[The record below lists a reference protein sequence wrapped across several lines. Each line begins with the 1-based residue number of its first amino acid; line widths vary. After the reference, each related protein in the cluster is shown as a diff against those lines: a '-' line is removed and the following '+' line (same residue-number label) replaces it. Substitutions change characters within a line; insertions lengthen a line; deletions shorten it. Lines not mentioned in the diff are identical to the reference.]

1 MACYQCCIVD
11 DTLMSIYLTATCGN
25 RALLYL
31 LTLPSLKDK
40 GNIFLSD
47 ALNRKFN
54 FKSINSMKASLFS
67 YVISAALSFATIAT
81 ASKPVENDT
90 ISSKKAEISERNV
103 MLNASDANKPRE
115 IQIGLPSED
124 VNVYENGLPAVY
136 SSAVH
141 KLATHWRSDASLGE
155 VGLMT
160 PSESAIATGNIAYS
174 VNSFSKLGQ
183 RSSKESWITA
193 PTILGGKI

>member
-1 MACYQCCIVD
+1 
-11 DTLMSIYLTATCGN
+11 
-25 RALLYL
+25 
-31 LTLPSLKDK
+31 
-40 GNIFLSD
+40 
-47 ALNRKFN
+47 
-54 FKSINSMKASLFS
+54 MKASLFS

-183 RSSKESWITA
+183 KEFKGVLNYRTNHFGCPVASETA
-193 PTILGGKI
+193 GSIQPASIRTSIRVVSLLSLKTLVTVPNFIMQG

>member
-1 MACYQCCIVD
+1 
-11 DTLMSIYLTATCGN
+11 
-25 RALLYL
+25 
-31 LTLPSLKDK
+31 
-40 GNIFLSD
+40 
-47 ALNRKFN
+47 
-54 FKSINSMKASLFS
+54 MKASLFS

-183 RSSKESWITA
+183 KEFKGVLNYRTNHFGWQNIDMCPVASETAGSIQPASIRTSIRVVSLLSLKTSVTA
-193 PTILGGKI
+193 PNFIMQG